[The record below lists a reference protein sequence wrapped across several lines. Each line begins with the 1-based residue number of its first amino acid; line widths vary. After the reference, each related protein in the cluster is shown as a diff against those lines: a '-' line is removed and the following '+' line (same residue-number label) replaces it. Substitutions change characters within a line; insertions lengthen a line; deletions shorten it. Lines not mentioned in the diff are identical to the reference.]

1 MLQEKWVKDSRDFQD
16 AVLIRDTVFV
26 KEQGFENEL
35 DEIDATAH
43 HVVFYNEQGKPVA
56 TGRTFPAHEQDDGVY
71 KIGRVCVLKSARKT
85 GAGRA
90 VMEALERKIKS
101 LGGWEA
107 QLGAQIRAKGFYQR
121 LGYEAFGE
129 TFLDEGCPHIMMKKR
144 IR

>member
-1 MLQEKWVKDSRDFQD
+1 MNRM
-16 AVLIRDTVFV
+16 
-26 KEQGFENEL
+26 
-35 DEIDATAH
+35 
-43 HVVFYNEQGKPVA
+43 
-56 TGRTFPAHEQDDGVY
+56 DGVY